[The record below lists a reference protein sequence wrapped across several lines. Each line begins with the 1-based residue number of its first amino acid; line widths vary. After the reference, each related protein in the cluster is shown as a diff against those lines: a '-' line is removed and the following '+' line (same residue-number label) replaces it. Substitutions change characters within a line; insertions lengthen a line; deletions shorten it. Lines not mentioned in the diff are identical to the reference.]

1 VTGNVE
7 KTTTA
12 WLSRRM
18 LQSHSSFFRS
28 FASLTTI
35 AGYAGTDYIFP
46 GVLTPPVPGDNV
58 VQGKI
63 LGFLPAILTGVV
75 VTIENL

>member
-1 VTGNVE
+1 
-7 KTTTA
+7 
-12 WLSRRM
+12 M
-18 LQSHSSFFRS
+18 
-28 FASLTTI
+28 TI

-46 GVLTPPVPGDNV
+46 GVLTTPVPGDNV

-75 VTIENL
+75 VTIENLQAS